1 MFIVF
6 REGREM
12 TFTDKK
18 SVDEAVAKAV
28 KFHGD
33 KAAVQDASLLNGAL
47 MDDLYETAVF
57 PGDAELKAYAR
68 FKIKQLARAAGV
80 KLASIHDLYSAI
92 GKGKVPPLTVPAM
105 NLRGLSYDSARAF
118 FRAAKRLDVGAFLF
132 EIAKSEMQYTSQN
145 PHEYVC
151 SMLAAAVRE
160 GFTGPV
166 FIQGDHFQA
175 NAKKYFEDPKKEV
188 DSLKKLIKESLA
200 AGFYNIDIDSS
211 TLVVLERETIKEQ
224 QKDNA
229 SVCAELTNFI
239 RENEPEGITVS
250 IGGEIG
256 EVGGHNSTVEE
267 FEAFMEEYLPLVEN
281 KEAIK
286 KISVQTGTSHGG
298 VVLPDGTMAKVKL
311 DFNVLE
317 AISKAAR
324 EKYSMGGTV
333 QHGASTL
340 PDEMFHKFKEHGA
353 VEVHLATGF
362 QNLIFD
368 HPMLSYDFKEKV
380 YNYLS
385 KNFSKERK
393 EGESDEQFFYKV
405 RKKGWGDPL
414 KIDWW
419 QMPAAI
425 KDEIFRDLEDK
436 FAFLIEQLGVQDSK
450 KTVESIV
457 RAPEIEPSLENEL
470 NALTGGVKLEVD
482 TNPRAD

>member
-1 MFIVF
+1 
-6 REGREM
+6 M
-12 TFTDKK
+12 TFADKK
-18 SVDEAVAKAV
+18 AVDEAVSKAGR
-28 KFHGD
+28 FQGD
-33 KAAVQDASLLNGAL
+33 KFEIQDSSLLNGEL
-47 MDDLYETAVF
+47 LDHLYETAVF
-57 PGDAELKAYAR
+57 SNNTEVKAYAR
-68 FKIKQLARAAGV
+68 FKIKQLAKAVGI
-80 KLASIHDLYSAI
+80 KLASIHDLYCAI
-92 GKGKVPPLTVPAM
+92 GKGKTPSLTVPAM

-151 SMLAAAVRE
+151 SMLAAAIRE
-160 GFTGPV
+160 GYTGPV
-166 FIQGDHFQA
+166 FVQGDHFQA
-175 NAKKYFEDPKKEV
+175 NAKNYFADKNKEINT
-188 DSLKKLIKESLA
+188 LKKLIKESLA

-211 TLVVLERETIKEQ
+211 TLVVLERSTIREQ

-229 SVCAELTNFI
+229 EVCAELTNFI
-239 RENEPEGITVS
+239 RENEPKGVTVS

-267 FEAFMEEYLPLVEN
+267 FEAFMDEYLPLVKKGET
-281 KEAIK
+281 IK

-298 VVLPDGTMAKVKL
+298 VVLPDGSMAKVKL
-311 DFNVLE
+311 DFAVLE
-317 AISKAAR
+317 NISKVAR
-324 EKYSMGGTV
+324 EKYGMGGTV

-368 HPMLSYDFKEKV
+368 HPMLSYDFKQKV
-380 YNYLS
+380 YNHLAQ
-385 KNFSKERK
+385 NFSKERK

-414 KIDWW
+414 KHGWW
-419 QMPAAI
+419 TISPEI
-425 KDEIFRDLEDK
+425 KQEIFRDLEDK

-457 RAPEIEPSLENEL
+457 KAPEIEASLENETA
-470 NALTGGVKLEVD
+470 ALTGGIKLEVD

>member
-1 MFIVF
+1 
-6 REGREM
+6 M
-12 TFTDKK
+12 TYADRKA
-18 SVDEAVAKAV
+18 VDEAISKAV
-28 KFHGD
+28 KFEGD
-33 KAAVQDASLLNGAL
+33 KAVIRDAVALNGEL
-47 MDDLYETAVF
+47 LDHLYETAVF
-57 PGDAELKAYAR
+57 SNNTEVKAYAR
-68 FKIKQLARAAGV
+68 FKIKQLARAAGI
-80 KLASIHDLYSAI
+80 KLASIHDLYCAI
-92 GKGKVPPLTVPAM
+92 GKGKTPSLTVPAM

-151 SMLAAAVRE
+151 SMLAAAIRE
-160 GFTGPV
+160 GYTGPV

-175 NAKKYFEDPKKEV
+175 SAKNYFADKNKEINT
-188 DSLKKLIKESLA
+188 LKKLIKESLA

-211 TLVVLERETIKEQ
+211 TLVVLERTTIREQ

-229 SVCAELTNFI
+229 EVCAELTNFI
-239 RENEPEGITVS
+239 RENEPMGITVS

-267 FEAFMEEYLPLVEN
+267 FEAFMEEYTPLV
-281 KEAIK
+281 KKGEAIK

-298 VVLPDGTMAKVKL
+298 VVLPDGSMAKVKL
-311 DFNVLE
+311 DFAVLE
-317 AISKAAR
+317 NISKVAR
-324 EKYSMGGTV
+324 EKYGMGGTV

-368 HPMLSYDFKEKV
+368 HPMLSYDFKQKV
-380 YNYLS
+380 YNHLAQ
-385 KNFSKERK
+385 NFAKERK

-414 KIDWW
+414 KYDWW
-419 QMPAAI
+419 MTPAEI
-425 KDEIFRDLEDK
+425 KQEIFRDLEDK

-450 KTVESIV
+450 KTVEAIV
-457 RAPEIEPSLENEL
+457 KAPEIEPSLENETA
-470 NALTGGVKLEVD
+470 ALTGGIKLEVD

>member
-1 MFIVF
+1 
-6 REGREM
+6 M
-12 TFTDKK
+12 TCADKK
-18 SVDEAVAKAV
+18 SVDEAISKAV
-28 KFHGD
+28 KFEGD
-33 KAAVQDASLLNGAL
+33 KAVIQDGAALNGEL
-47 MDDLYETAVF
+47 IDHLYETAVF
-57 PGDAELKAYAR
+57 SNNTEVKAYAR
-68 FKIKQLARAAGV
+68 FRMKQIAKAAGI
-80 KLASIHDLYSAI
+80 KLASIHDLYCAI
-92 GKGKVPPLTVPAM
+92 GKGKTPSLTVPAM

-151 SMLAAAVRE
+151 SMLAAAIRE
-160 GFTGPV
+160 GYTGPV
-166 FIQGDHFQA
+166 FVQGDHFQA
-175 NAKKYFEDPKKEV
+175 NAKNYFADREKEINT
-188 DSLKKLIKESLA
+188 LKKLIKESLA

-211 TLVVLERETIKEQ
+211 TLVVLERSTIREQ

-229 SVCAELTNFI
+229 EVCAELTNFI
-239 RENEPEGITVS
+239 RENEPKGVTVS

-267 FEAFMEEYLPLVEN
+267 FEAFMEEYLPLV
-281 KEAIK
+281 KKGEAIK

-298 VVLPDGTMAKVKL
+298 VVLPDGSMAKVKL

-317 AISKAAR
+317 NISKVAR
-324 EKYSMGGTV
+324 EKYGMGGTV

-368 HPMLSYDFKEKV
+368 HPMLSYDFKQKV
-380 YNYLS
+380 YNYLAQ
-385 KNFSKERK
+385 NFSKERK

-414 KIDWW
+414 KYDWW
-419 QMPAAI
+419 TMPAEI
-425 KDEIFRDLEDK
+425 KHEIFRDLEDK

-450 KTVESIV
+450 KTVETIV
-457 RAPEIEPSLENEL
+457 KAPEIDASLENETA
-470 NALTGGVKLEVD
+470 ALTGGIKLEVD

>member
-1 MFIVF
+1 
-6 REGREM
+6 M
-12 TFTDKK
+12 TYADRKA
-18 SVDEAVAKAV
+18 VDEAISKAV
-28 KFHGD
+28 KFEGD
-33 KAAVQDASLLNGAL
+33 KAVIRDGAALNGEL
-47 MDDLYETAVF
+47 LDHLYETAVF
-57 PGDAELKAYAR
+57 SNNTEVKAYAR
-68 FKIKQLARAAGV
+68 FKIKQLARAAGI
-80 KLASIHDLYSAI
+80 KLASIHDLYCAI
-92 GKGKVPPLTVPAM
+92 GKGKTPSLTVPAM

-151 SMLAAAVRE
+151 SMLAAAIRE
-160 GFTGPV
+160 GYTGPV

-175 NAKKYFEDPKKEV
+175 NAKNYFSDKNKEINT
-188 DSLKKLIKESLA
+188 LKKLIKESLA

-211 TLVVLERETIKEQ
+211 TLVVLERTTIREQ

-229 SVCAELTNFI
+229 EVCAELTNFI
-239 RENEPEGITVS
+239 RENEPKGVTVS
-250 IGGEIG
+250 VGGEIG

-267 FEAFMEEYLPLVEN
+267 FEAFMEEYTPLV
-281 KEAIK
+281 KKGEAIK

-298 VVLPDGTMAKVKL
+298 VVLPDGSMAKVKL
-311 DFNVLE
+311 DFAVLE
-317 AISKAAR
+317 NISKVAR
-324 EKYSMGGTV
+324 EKYAMGGTV

-368 HPMLSYDFKEKV
+368 HPMLSYDFKQKV
-380 YNYLS
+380 YNHLAQ
-385 KNFSKERK
+385 NFAKERK

-414 KIDWW
+414 KYDWW
-419 QMPAAI
+419 MTPAEI
-425 KDEIFRDLEDK
+425 KQEIFRDLEDK

-450 KTVESIV
+450 KTVEAIV
-457 RAPEIEPSLENEL
+457 KAPEIEPSIENETA
-470 NALTGGVKLEVD
+470 ALTGGIKLEVD